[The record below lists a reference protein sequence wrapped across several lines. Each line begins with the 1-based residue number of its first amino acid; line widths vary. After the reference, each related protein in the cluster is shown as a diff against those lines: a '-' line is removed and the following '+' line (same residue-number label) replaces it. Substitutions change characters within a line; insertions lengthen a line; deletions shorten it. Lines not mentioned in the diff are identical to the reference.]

1 MGARVQG
8 NLLRWLE
15 YFVAVAEAGHVGR
28 AAEKLGI
35 AQPPLSQTIRRL
47 EHSVGITLFIRHARG
62 VRLTPEGEQ
71 FLTRAYGVLEAQS
84 QLLGLRAELESSA
97 PVVTVRVP
105 ALMPSAWVAELAAGW
120 SAVATAA
127 EPHASAATRLRFHT
141 QTNSTMASA
150 TAADPDSVGLFIA
163 PAITGPLTVH
173 PVVAIPQYLVSAA
186 EPDTVSSHGAV
197 PRSLSRRD
205 VRRTINSPVALTPRR
220 EAPAAFDL
228 RNSELTSLGV
238 TVLPPVREYEQERE
252 ALGDAVQGHC
262 VLLRPHLE
270 PMPGLVFWA
279 LPAGIL
285 PLRLRVAHC
294 ADATAMTRSVAGF
307 LHHWLSNHAAYA
319 GS

>member
-1 MGARVQG
+1 MQG

-28 AAEKLGI
+28 AAEELGI

-71 FLTRAYGVLEAQS
+71 FLSRAYGVLEAQA
-84 QLLGLRAELESSA
+84 QLLSLRAELASSA

-105 ALMPSAWVAELAAGW
+105 ALMPAAWVAELAAGW
-120 SAVATAA
+120 PAFATAA
-127 EPHASAATRLRFHT
+127 EPHASAATRLRFHS
-141 QTNSTMASA
+141 QTSSTMASA
-150 TAADPDSVGLFIA
+150 TAADPDSVGLLIA

-173 PVVAIPQYLVSAA
+173 PVVAMPQYLVSAA
-186 EPDTVSSHGAV
+186 ELDTVSSHGAV

-205 VRRTINSPVALTPRR
+205 VRRVINSPVALTPRR

-228 RNSELTSLGV
+228 RSSELTSLGV

-252 ALGDAVQGHC
+252 ALGDSVQGRC
-262 VLLRPHLE
+262 VLLRPHLK

-285 PLRLRVAHC
+285 PLRLRVAHA

-307 LHHWLSNHAAYA
+307 LHHWLSAHAA
-319 GS
+319 SERS